1 MQGGGNTNLG
11 SVLKKG
17 CFWDSFTYGGGVGDV
32 DFSMLFHNRSA
43 RPLWNW

>member
-1 MQGGGNTNLG
+1 MQGGGGNTNLG

-32 DFSMLFHNRSA
+32 DFSTSVYI
-43 RPLWNW
+43 